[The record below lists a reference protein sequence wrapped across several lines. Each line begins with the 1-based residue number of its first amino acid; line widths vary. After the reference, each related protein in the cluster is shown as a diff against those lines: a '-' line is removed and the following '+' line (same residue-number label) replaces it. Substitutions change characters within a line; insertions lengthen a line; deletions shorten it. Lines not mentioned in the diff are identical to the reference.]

1 MSLFFLYSIT
11 MVCITLYKKIC
22 FKIYLIIVLNCILE
36 YNDDLS
42 TLKLVEVFIK
52 LIQDGLIE
60 MNHLI
65 TLLQFVK
72 KVPTQLD

>member
-1 MSLFFLYSIT
+1 
-11 MVCITLYKKIC
+11 MVVSK
-22 FKIYLIIVLNCILE
+22 FILE
-36 YNDDLS
+36 YNNDLS
-42 TLKLVEVFIK
+42 TIRLVEVFIQ

-72 KVPTQLD
+72 KVPTQLNYNCITLIN

>member
-1 MSLFFLYSIT
+1 MIDLKS
-11 MVCITLYKKIC
+11 
-22 FKIYLIIVLNCILE
+22 ILE
-36 YNDDLS
+36 YNDDLN
-42 TLKLVEVFIK
+42 TLRLVEVFIQ

-72 KVPTQLD
+72 KVFTL

>member
-1 MSLFFLYSIT
+1 MFVL
-11 MVCITLYKKIC
+11 KI
-22 FKIYLIIVLNCILE
+22 ILE
-36 YNDDLS
+36 YNDDLN
-42 TLKLVEVFIK
+42 TLRLVEIFIQ

-72 KVPTQLD
+72 KVPTLQFYNLN